1 MTDGVLIPYEAIGGA
16 EATQRLCDRFYD
28 HMDSLAEAAEVRAL
42 HPADLKGSREKFA
55 DFLSGW
61 LGGPQLY
68 VEKYGHP
75 RLRMR
80 HIHFPIGD
88 QVRDQWM
95 LCMRLALAEV
105 VADAELRDALER
117 AFSGVAD
124 HMRNQ
129 PR

>member
-28 HMDSLAEAAEVRAL
+28 LMDSLPEAAEVRAL
-42 HPADLKGSREKFA
+42 HPPDLTGSRDKFA

-61 LGGPQLY
+61 LGGPQRY

-80 HIHFPIGD
+80 HIRFPIGD

-95 LCMRLALAEV
+95 LCMRLALTEV
-105 VADAELRDALER
+105 VEDVVLRDALER

>member
-28 HMDSLAEAAEVRAL
+28 LMDSLPEAAEVRAL
-42 HPADLKGSREKFA
+42 HPPDLTGSRDKFA

-61 LGGPQLY
+61 LGGPQRY

-80 HIHFPIGD
+80 HIRFPIGD

-105 VADAELRDALER
+105 VEDVVLRDALER

>member
-28 HMDSLAEAAEVRAL
+28 LMDSLPEAAEVRAL
-42 HPADLKGSREKFA
+42 HPPDLAGSRDKFA

-61 LGGPQLY
+61 LGGPQRY

-80 HIHFPIGD
+80 HIRFPIGD

-95 LCMRLALAEV
+95 LCMRMALAEV
-105 VADAELRDALER
+105 VEDVVLRDALER

>member
-16 EATQRLCDRFYD
+16 EATRRLCDRFYD
-28 HMDSLAEAAEVRAL
+28 HMDSLPEAAEVRAL
-42 HPADLKGSREKFA
+42 HPADLSGSRDKFA

-80 HIHFPIGD
+80 HIRFPIGD

-105 VADAELRDALER
+105 VADVALREALER